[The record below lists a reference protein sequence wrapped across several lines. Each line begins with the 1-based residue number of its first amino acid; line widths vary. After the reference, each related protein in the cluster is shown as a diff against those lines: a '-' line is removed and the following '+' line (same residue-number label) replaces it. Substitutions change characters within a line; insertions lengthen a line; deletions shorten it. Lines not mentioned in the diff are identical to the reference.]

1 MSFVTKSLSGYLW
14 KQKLASERKT
24 EVIAQ
29 KYSLPVSVSRI
40 LATLDIDIEDVASF
54 LEPKLSNLMPNP
66 SVLKDMDKACIRIAD
81 AIVNKEKI
89 GIIGDYDVDGAT
101 SSALMRLF
109 LEEFGLEVV
118 VHIPDRDEGY
128 GPSKLAFD
136 KFLEQNIKLVMT
148 TDCGTS
154 AFEPFEYAKSKGF
167 DVIVIDHHEAEVVLP
182 SAYAI
187 INPKRLDCENIPVDL
202 KYLAAVGVVFMVVV
216 AVNRELRTRGFY
228 EKNSAPD
235 LMKFLD
241 IVAFGTVCDVVPLVG
256 LNRAFVSQGLK
267 VIAQRTNLGLKTLI
281 DKAEIK
287 EKPTAFHLGYV
298 LGPRVNAG
306 GRVGQAYKGSALLCA
321 RDVVVANKIADE
333 LNEYNKQRKD
343 IEEYVM
349 LKAIE
354 QLEGILQEYPI
365 AFVVADDW
373 HQGVIGIVAGKLKE
387 RYNVPSFVM
396 SIEGGEVK
404 GSSRSIQGVNLGA
417 LIISAKEKGIITKGG
432 GHFMAAGFSL
442 REEKI
447 DEFRTFVGEYVKNK
461 IGDERVCPVVEYD
474 FVLDILG
481 ATTDFIDTLS
491 MLEPYGA
498 GNLEP
503 RFVIKDVRISKVSPV
518 GMGHVKCFF
527 TSIKGGSLNAMA
539 FRCADSEMGMAL
551 LSGRGDL
558 FNIVGILRK
567 DNWQGRNSVQFI
579 IEDVMKSE

>member
-1 MSFVTKSLSGYLW
+1 MSFVTKSLSGCLW
-14 KQKLASERKT
+14 KQKLASERKA
-24 EVIAQ
+24 EVISQ
-29 KYSLPVSVSRI
+29 RYSLPFQVSRI
-40 LATLDIDIEDVASF
+40 LAGLDIDVEDVASF
-54 LEPKLSNLMPNP
+54 LDPKLSNLMPNP
-66 SVLKDMDKACIRIAD
+66 SVLKDMDKASSRIAD
-81 AIVNKEKI
+81 AIIKKEKI

-101 SSALMRLF
+101 SSALLRLF
-109 LEEFGLEVV
+109 LEEFELEVT

-136 KFLEQNIKLVMT
+136 EFLKNNIKFVMT

-154 AFEPFEYAKSKGF
+154 AFEPFSYAKSKGF
-167 DVIVIDHHEAEVVLP
+167 DVIVIDHHEAEVLLP
-182 SAYAI
+182 EAYAI
-187 INPKRLDCENIPVDL
+187 VNPQRLDCENLPVDL

-216 AVNRELRTRGFY
+216 AVNRELRNRGFY
-228 EKNSAPD
+228 EKKSAPD

-267 VIAQRTNLGLKTLI
+267 VIAQRSNLGMKTLI

-306 GRVGQAYKGSALLCA
+306 GRVGQSYKGSALLCA
-321 RDVVVANKIADE
+321 KNEQVAQGIADE

-354 QLEGILQEYPI
+354 QLEGSPQEYPI
-365 AFVVADDW
+365 AFVFADDW

-387 RYNVPSFVM
+387 RYNVPAFVM
-396 SIEGGEVK
+396 SIEGGDVK
-404 GSSRSIQGVNLGA
+404 GSSRSIKGVDLGS

-442 REEKI
+442 RQEKI
-447 DEFRTFVGEYVKNK
+447 AEFRGFVGEYVKNK
-461 IGDERVCPVVEYD
+461 IGDEGISPVVEYD
-474 FVLDILG
+474 GVLDILG
-481 ATTDFIDTLS
+481 ANVEFIDSLS

-503 RFVIKDVRISKVSPV
+503 KFVIKDIRVAKASTV

-527 TSIKGGSLNAMA
+527 TSIKGGNLNAMA

-551 LSGRGDL
+551 LSGKGDL
-558 FNIVGILRK
+558 FNIVGMLRK
-567 DNWQGRNSVQFI
+567 DNWQGKNSVQFI
-579 IEDVMKSE
+579 IEDVMRV